1 MTNTLYYGDNLDILR
16 QHVPDESVD
25 LVYLDP
31 PFNSNANYNV
41 LFKEQSGEASP
52 AQIRAFTDTWEWTQE
67 AERTYE
73 QEIITNPATP
83 ANVKDMISA
92 FRQFIGSNP
101 MMAYLVM
108 MTPRL
113 VELRRVLKPTGSI
126 YLHCDPTASHYLK
139 LLMDGVFGASSFR
152 SEIVWRRTGTHNKAR
167 RFAPIHDII
176 LFYTKTEDFR
186 WNDTR
191 RPYMAGHVR
200 EYFVQDDQGWRT
212 NYYGNVL
219 TGSGIR
225 GGQSGKPWRG
235 FDPSAKGRHW
245 AIPRRLVEEVK
256 EDLSELSQHEKLD
269 RFYELGYISIREGQ
283 AWPVYEHYVRPDD
296 GQPVPDIWAYQ
307 PYTEG
312 AVFASGDGIDAD
324 VRWLSTTDQ
333 ERLGYPTQKPQAL
346 LERIIQAS
354 SNEGD
359 VVLDPFCGC
368 GTAIA
373 AAENLKRNWIGVDV
387 THLAVALMKS
397 RLKTAFDLNPGA
409 DYEVVGEPADVGSA
423 QALAEQDRYQFQYW
437 AMSLLEAL
445 PRDRGGRRGADRGI
459 DGVVHFIDG
468 PRRTT
473 KKAIV
478 QVKSGKVSSPLI
490 RDLKGTVEREK
501 ADLGL
506 FITLEEPTRDMRT
519 EATSA
524 GFYHS
529 EIWQRDYPRMQI
541 RTIAELLG
549 GHDFDIP
556 QHASMYQPAQ
566 RVHRPEG
573 RQTTMPD
580 TV

>member
-16 QHVPDESVD
+16 QHLPDESVD

-67 AERTYE
+67 AVRTYE
-73 QEIITNPATP
+73 QEIITNPSVP

-92 FRQFIGSNP
+92 FRQFVGGNA

-139 LLMDGVFGASSFR
+139 LLMDTIFGKENFR
-152 SEIVWRRTGTHNKAR
+152 TEIVWKRTSAHSDTRQGRRQHGR
-167 RFAPIHDII
+167 VHDLI
-176 LFYTKTEDFR
+176 LFYSRDASWT
-186 WNDTR
+186 WNPLYAEYDQEYIDQFYRHVEPETGR
-191 RPYMAGHVR
+191 RYR
-200 EYFVQDDQGWRT
+200 LD
-212 NYYGNVL
+212 NL
-219 TGSGIR
+219 TGP
-225 GGQSGKPWRG
+225 GGA
-235 FDPSAKGRHW
+235 AKGNPSYEVMGVTRYW
-245 AIPRRLVEEVK
+245 RYSEEGMA
-256 EDLSELSQHEKLD
+256 ELIEQG
-269 RFYELGYISIREGQ
+269 RVIQ
-283 AWPVYEHYVRPDD
+283 TTP
-296 GQPVPDIWAYQ
+296 
-307 PYTEG
+307 G
-312 AVFASGDGIDAD
+312 AVPAYKRYLDEMPGIPLQD
-324 VRWLSTTDQ
+324 VWTDIGPIGSRAK

-346 LERIIQAS
+346 LERIIQSS

-368 GTAIA
+368 GTAVA
-373 AAENLKRNWIGVDV
+373 AAENLKRRWIGIDI

-397 RLKTAFDLNPGA
+397 RLRTAFDLHPGA

-423 QALAEQDRYQFQYW
+423 RALAEQDRYQFQYW

-445 PRDRGGRRGADRGI
+445 PRKQDERRGADRGI
-459 DGVVHFIDG
+459 DGLLHFIDG
-468 PRRTT
+468 PRRAT

-478 QVKSGKVSSPLI
+478 QVKSGRVSSPLI
-490 RDLKGTVEREK
+490 RDLNGTVEREK

-506 FITLEEPTRDMRT
+506 FITLEEPTRDMRA
-519 EATSA
+519 EAANA

-529 EIWQRDYPRMQI
+529 EIWQRDYLRTQI
-541 RTIAELLG
+541 RTIGELLE
-549 GHDFDIP
+549 GHGFDVP
-556 QHASMYQPAQ
+556 PHPSMYQPAQ
-566 RVHRPEG
+566 RVRRPEG
-573 RQTTMPD
+573 RQGTM

>member
-16 QHVPDESVD
+16 QHVADESVD

-41 LFKEQSGEASP
+41 LFREQSGEASP

-67 AERTYE
+67 AERTFE
-73 QEIITNPATP
+73 QEIITNPGTP

-92 FRQFIGSNP
+92 FRQFIGGNA

-113 VELRRVLKPTGSI
+113 VELRRVLKPSGSI

-139 LLMDGVFGASSFR
+139 LLMDAVFGNENFKN
-152 SEIVWRRTGTHNKAR
+152 EIVWERTQSKALMTRRLPSN
-167 RFAPIHDII
+167 HDII
-176 LFYTKTEDFR
+176 LVFRKTDAATWNHDSVFQPYDEGALDAKTAAKYSHRDPDGRLYRLDNLINPNPDRPNLRYEFLGITRVWRWTKER
-186 WNDTR
+186 MQAA
-191 RPYMAGHVR
+191 Y
-200 EYFVQDDQGWRT
+200 DQGLVVQPRP
-212 NYYGNVL
+212 
-219 TGSGIR
+219 GIVPSLKRYLDEQR
-225 GGQSGKPWRG
+225 GRPLG
-235 FDPSAKGRHW
+235 DVW
-245 AIPRRLVEEVK
+245 ADISPIN
-256 EDLSELSQHEKLD
+256 SQA
-269 RFYELGYISIREGQ
+269 R
-283 AWPVYEHYVRPDD
+283 
-296 GQPVPDIWAYQ
+296 
-307 PYTEG
+307 
-312 AVFASGDGIDAD
+312 
-324 VRWLSTTDQ
+324 

-368 GTAIA
+368 GTAVA
-373 AAENLKRNWIGVDV
+373 AAENLKRRWIGIDV

-397 RLKTAFDLNPGA
+397 RLRTAFDLHPGA
-409 DYEVVGEPADVGSA
+409 DYRVVGEPADVGSA
-423 QALAEQDRYQFQYW
+423 RALAEQDRYQFQYW

-445 PRDRGGRRGADRGI
+445 PREQDRRRGADRGI

-468 PRRTT
+468 PRRAT

-478 QVKSGKVSSPLI
+478 QVKSGRVSSPHV

-506 FITLEEPTRDMRT
+506 FITLEEPTKAMRT
-519 EATSA
+519 EAASV

-529 EIWQRDYPRMQI
+529 DVWQRDYPRMQL
-541 RTIAELLG
+541 RTVAELLAG
-549 GHDFDIP
+549 RAFDIP
-556 QHASMYQPAQ
+556 PHPSMYQPAQ
-566 RVHRPEG
+566 RVQRTEG
-573 RQTTMPD
+573 LQSTLD
-580 TV
+580 DAV

>member
-16 QHVPDESVD
+16 QHLPDESVD

-73 QEIITNPATP
+73 QEIITNPGTP
-83 ANVKDMISA
+83 ANVKEMISA

-139 LLMDGVFGASSFR
+139 LVMDAVFGLPNYR
-152 SEIVWRRTGTHNKAR
+152 NEVTWKRTPTVKGNFGQGSKLWGQAT
-167 RFAPIHDII
+167 DTL
-176 LFYTKTEDFR
+176 LFYTKTNDYVFR
-186 WNDTR
+186 QPFGPYSQNYIDKSYRHVEPGTGR
-191 RPYMAGHVR
+191 RYRLVSMIGP
-200 EYFVQDDQGWRT
+200 
-212 NYYGNVL
+212 
-219 TGSGIR
+219 
-225 GGQSGKPWRG
+225 GGA
-235 FDPSAKGRHW
+235 AKGNPQYEVLGVTKHW
-245 AIPRRLVEEVK
+245 RYSKARMQELIDQDLVVQTK
-256 EDLSELSQHEKLD
+256 
-269 RFYELGYISIREGQ
+269 
-283 AWPVYEHYVRPDD
+283 P
-296 GQPVPDIWAYQ
+296 
-307 PYTEG
+307 G
-312 AVFASGDGIDAD
+312 AVPNRKYYLDEGRGVPIQSLWDDIGNLQASAA
-324 VRWLSTTDQ
+324 

-346 LERIIQAS
+346 LERIIEAS

-368 GTAIA
+368 GTAVA
-373 AAENLKRNWIGVDV
+373 AAEKLKRRWIGIDV

-397 RLKTAFDLNPGA
+397 RLRTAFDLHPGA

-423 QALAEQDRYQFQYW
+423 RALAEQDRYQFQYW

-445 PRDRGGRRGADRGI
+445 PREQGGRRGADRGI

-468 PRRTT
+468 PRRAT

-478 QVKSGKVSSPLI
+478 QVKSGRVSSPYI

-506 FITLEEPTRDMRT
+506 FITLEEPTRDMRA
-519 EATSA
+519 EAASA

-529 EIWQRDYPRMQI
+529 EIWQRDYPRMQL
-541 RTIAELLG
+541 RTIAELLEG
-549 GHDFDIP
+549 RAFDIP
-556 QHASMYQPAQ
+556 PHPSMYQPAQ
-566 RVHRPEG
+566 RVRRSEG
-573 RQTTMPD
+573 SQITM